1 MNRAR
6 LQAGKAKLVQPYA
19 DRVDMNLNRKSPLHF
34 RLKVH
39 ASPAND
45 AMAFSV
51 GPGKNKVEQLGLL
64 HLRQQR
70 RSARLATRL
79 QTPDATR
86 VVAMDPITQRLP
98 VHTVHL
104 GGLGA
109 QASIQNHRKRQYTP
123 NLGAVRATVAQGAQ
137 LRARVIRPHNLQRR
151 AHPTPPQSESRHRIK
166 VRQI

>member
-6 LQAGKAKLVQPYA
+6 LQAGQAKIVHPYA
-19 DRVDMNLNRKSPLHF
+19 NRVRMNLDRKSPLHF

-45 AMAFSV
+45 AMAFRV
-51 GPGKNKVEQLGLL
+51 GSGKNKIEQLGLL

-70 RSARLATRL
+70 RPARLATRL
-79 QTPDATR
+79 QTHDATR

-98 VHTVHL
+98 VHPVHL

-109 QASIQNHRKRQYTP
+109 RAAIQDHRKRQNTP
-123 NLGAVRATVAQGAQ
+123 NLGAVRATVAQGAD
-137 LRARVIRPHNLQRR
+137 RKTSCRERVSSP
-151 AHPTPPQSESRHRIK
+151 
-166 VRQI
+166 V